1 MEENFSYLSHRY
13 AIIFLTSD
21 YYRQVT
27 KFQFGDKGKMFRTT
41 DHRGSVVSESTT
53 IELRKIVVDDY
64 LNIHVFFFQNSLSQ
78 FYKNFIKAMM
88 YRDYLKIIAVVLDS
102 PV

>member
-64 LNIHVFFFQNSLSQ
+64 LNIHVFFSKILCPS
-78 FYKNFIKAMM
+78 FIKIS
-88 YRDYLKIIAVVLDS
+88 LKQ
-102 PV
+102 